1 MSCEGEASTCQETE
15 RAPYPGIDRRHWYRR
30 GPTTPQL
37 PTTRSIDIEPYNQYD
52 NRMLKRHTKRKRI
65 PGTVRPERKER
76 VTITLSR
83 HSAEY
88 VRTISAKER
97 SHVSTVM
104 ERMIEATRRAQELK
118 QLNADISAFYDAL
131 PDAAVLEDATW
142 GQVGATGL
150 AALVES
156 EAQADIYEAAPKAGA
171 R

>member
-1 MSCEGEASTCQETE
+1 MTH
-15 RAPYPGIDRRHWYRR
+15 R
-30 GPTTPQL
+30 
-37 PTTRSIDIEPYNQYD
+37 N
-52 NRMLKRHTKRKRI
+52 TKRKRV

-83 HSAEY
+83 RSAEY

-104 ERMIEATRRAQELK
+104 ERMIETTRRAQELK

-131 PDAAVLEDATW
+131 PEAAVLEDATW
-142 GQVGATGL
+142 GQVGAAGL
-150 AALVES
+150 AALLES
-156 EAQADIYEAAPKAGA
+156 EAHEDIYESEPKAGT

>member
-1 MSCEGEASTCQETE
+1 MM
-15 RAPYPGIDRRHWYRR
+15 P
-30 GPTTPQL
+30 
-37 PTTRSIDIEPYNQYD
+37 
-52 NRMLKRHTKRKRI
+52 RHTKVKNVVRAI
-65 PGTVRPERKER
+65 RPERKER

-104 ERMIEATRRAQELK
+104 ERMIETTRRAQELK
-118 QLNADISAFYDAL
+118 QLSADISAFYDAL

-142 GQVGATGL
+142 GQVGAAGL

-156 EAQADIYEAAPKAGA
+156 EAHEDICESAPKAGA

>member
-1 MSCEGEASTCQETE
+1 MM
-15 RAPYPGIDRRHWYRR
+15 
-30 GPTTPQL
+30 
-37 PTTRSIDIEPYNQYD
+37 EP
-52 NRMLKRHTKRKRI
+52 HTKLKTI
-65 PGTVRPERKER
+65 PETVRPERKER

-104 ERMIEATRRAQELK
+104 ERMIETTRRAEELK

-131 PDAAVLEDATW
+131 PDAAIQEDAAW
-142 GQVGATGL
+142 GQVGAAGL

-156 EAQADIYEAAPKAGA
+156 EADERIYQNAPNAGA

>member
-1 MSCEGEASTCQETE
+1 MQ
-15 RAPYPGIDRRHWYRR
+15 
-30 GPTTPQL
+30 
-37 PTTRSIDIEPYNQYD
+37 
-52 NRMLKRHTKRKRI
+52 RHTKRKRTR
-65 PGTVRPERKER
+65 GTVRPERKER

-83 HSAEY
+83 RSAEY

-118 QLNADISAFYDAL
+118 QLNADISTFYDAL
-131 PDAAVLEDATW
+131 PDAAVLDDATW

-150 AALVES
+150 AALVEFDAH
-156 EAQADIYEAAPKAGA
+156 EDIYEAAPKSGA